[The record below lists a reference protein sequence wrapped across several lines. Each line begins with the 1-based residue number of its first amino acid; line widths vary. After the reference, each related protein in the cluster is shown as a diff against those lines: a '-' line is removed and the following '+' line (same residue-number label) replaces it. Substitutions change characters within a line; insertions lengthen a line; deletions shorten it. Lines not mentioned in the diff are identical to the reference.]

1 MFILGAGFSYSAGF
15 PLAHHLLQQVY
26 QRLAPDMQ
34 GELYRTLQFLYP
46 EVSSARNVAEGL
58 TRVGVE
64 DFMSLLDVSE
74 QFNARLPT
82 TWLRSTRIRALRSQM
97 LTAVAD
103 LMIDCQVAAEN
114 EGRCDY
120 VDRFVQRLWPSDTII
135 TFNWDVLLE
144 RRLVRKD
151 VRHAYK
157 PKDRANALLLLKLH
171 GSIDWRHGETLD
183 SIHHLKSVHRQLFQL
198 PWDRLMALR
207 EAGHHN
213 DAPPYVVPPT
223 FFKDL
228 QGSSDLEE
236 LWVNAFRQVVLA
248 DEIHFCGYRL
258 PPEDMYARSV
268 LRRAIRQ
275 NVQRRRKKEKPAV
288 KITLVN
294 PDEKNEVIGL
304 MRKYLDRS
312 VKPEKDRF
320 EQSRW
325 GR

>member
-1 MFILGAGFSYSAGF
+1 VFILGAGFSYNAGF
-15 PLAHHLLQQVY
+15 PLAYHLLRQVY
-26 QRLAPDMQ
+26 ERLDRETQ
-34 GELYRTLQFLYP
+34 SELYRTLQFLYP
-46 EVSSARNVAEGL
+46 EVNAAKTISEGL
-58 TRVGVE
+58 TQVGVE

-82 TWLRSTRIRALRSQM
+82 TWLRSTRIRSLRARM
-97 LTAVAD
+97 LTAIAD

-114 EGRCDY
+114 QGRCDY
-120 VDRFVQRLWPSDTII
+120 VDRFVRRLWPTDTVI

-144 RRLVRKD
+144 RRLVRND
-151 VRHAYK
+151 VRYAYK
-157 PKDRANALLLLKLH
+157 SRERGKALLLLKLH

-183 SIHHLKSVHRQLFQL
+183 SIHHLTSVHRQLFQL
-198 PWDRLMALR
+198 PWDRLMELR
-207 EAGHHN
+207 DAGHHN

-228 QGSSDLEE
+228 QGSTDLEE
-236 LWVNAFRQVVLA
+236 LWVTAFRQVVLA

-275 NVQRRRKKEKPAV
+275 NARERKKKEKPAA

-294 PDEKNEVIGL
+294 PDSNNEVIGL
-304 MRKYLDRS
+304 MRKFLDRS
-312 VKPEKDRF
+312 VKPEKDKF
-320 EQSRW
+320 EESRW